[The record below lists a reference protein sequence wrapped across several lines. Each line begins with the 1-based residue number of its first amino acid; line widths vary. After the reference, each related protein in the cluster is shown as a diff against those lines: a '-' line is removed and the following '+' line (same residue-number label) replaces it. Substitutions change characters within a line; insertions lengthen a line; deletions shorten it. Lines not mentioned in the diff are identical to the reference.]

1 MAIDG
6 RRRRD
11 NILSKNL
18 LTVGGYN
25 LPIDTTRMTEELT
38 FSNIYVILGRL
49 DI

>member
-6 RRRRD
+6 RRIKD

-25 LPIDTTRMTEELT
+25 LPSIDTTRMTR
-38 FSNIYVILGRL
+38 V
-49 DI
+49 DV